1 MGLRS
6 SQSRDSLSSEGD
18 GLTPAGPRV
27 VPHPAGARHR
37 ARSGRTLARPLWIL
51 ALCAGV
57 AALRLGRDLL
67 LPLVLGVL
75 LALMLSGIVEAL
87 RRFRIPR
94 GVSALVLLVILGA
107 AAGGMLDAL
116 AAPAQEW
123 MASAPRVLRTLER
136 RMRPAQ
142 SILRRVDAIAER
154 ARALAGSGGEA
165 AAPATPAAPSV
176 TAVGVLAGTGS
187 IAGGLLMGVALT
199 VLLLSAGPA
208 TLARMTATLASDW
221 QAVHVLRIIDAIR
234 VEVGRYYR
242 TLAVINL
249 CFGAAT
255 ALIMWLLGMPNPM
268 LWGAVA
274 GVLNFVP
281 YLGCATTAT
290 ILTLVA
296 LVSFDHVSHAALVA
310 ASFLVLAA
318 VEGHIIEPVFVGRRL
333 DLNPIA
339 VLVALWLAGWM
350 WGIPGV
356 VFALPVLVATKVA
369 AAHSANGSAV
379 VRFLSPRNSRLQRA
393 LAAGGA
399 VYRQP
404 DS

>member
-1 MGLRS
+1 MGLRL
-6 SQSRDSLSSEGD
+6 SQSRGSLSSEGE

-27 VPHPAGARHR
+27 VPHPAGARRR
-37 ARSGRTLARPLWIL
+37 ARAARTLARPLWIL
-51 ALCAGV
+51 ALCAAV

-75 LALMLSGIVEAL
+75 LALMLSGIVESL
-87 RRFRIPR
+87 RRLRIPR
-94 GVSALVLLVILGA
+94 GVSALVLLVILAA

-142 SILRRVDAIAER
+142 SVLRRVDAIAER
-154 ARALAGSGGEA
+154 ARALAGSGEQA
-165 AAPATPAAPSV
+165 AVPVTAAPSV
-176 TAVGVLAGTGS
+176 TAVGVLAGTGF

-221 QAVHVLRIIDAIR
+221 QAIHVLRIIDAIR

-393 LAAGGA
+393 LAAGSA

-404 DS
+404 GS